1 MPTRGKLVKSWYIY
15 VSKINSQV
23 LTCIRKHKPISSR
36 DDQQRP
42 HDTLPFRNIR
52 MTHTKHTCPAG
63 ETTGTSRGTTSI
75 SWSTPIPNLTALSL
89 RPPVYH
95 KASLPILLRR
105 VDSTKRVGQNLSF
118 KMLLPN
124 IQVHKW
130 RGVFMQRIKVSNRWG
145 RGRLGSRSAPKGMG
159 SEARRQFNCMYGL
172 VQNMRDRNTLTFCL
186 YIPEEF
192 H

>member
-1 MPTRGKLVKSWYIY
+1 MPTRGKMIKFWYIS

-36 DDQQRP
+36 NNQQRP

-63 ETTGTSRGTTSI
+63 ETTGTSRGITRI
-75 SWSTPIPNLTALSL
+75 SWSTPTTNLTALSQG
-89 RPPVYH
+89 PPIYH
-95 KASLPILLRR
+95 KASLLILLRR

-118 KMLLPN
+118 KMLLPK

-130 RGVFMQRIKVSNRWG
+130 RGVFMQRIKRKCKSQTG
-145 RGRLGSRSAPKGMG
+145 EEEADLALGQPQRAWDQGHAGNSTA
-159 SEARRQFNCMYGL
+159 CM
-172 VQNMRDRNTLTFCL
+172 V
-186 YIPEEF
+186 
-192 H
+192 